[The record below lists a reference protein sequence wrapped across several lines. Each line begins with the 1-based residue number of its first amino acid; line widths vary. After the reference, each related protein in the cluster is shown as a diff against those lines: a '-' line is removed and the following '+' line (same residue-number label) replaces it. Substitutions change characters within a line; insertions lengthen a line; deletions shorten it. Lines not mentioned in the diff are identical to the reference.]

1 MDHVHIFS
9 WEKMHGLYRFSPPSQ
24 VFSIFSQAE
33 MGQKSDNAVIS
44 MLLRLRPLAKDVR
57 IQITN
62 QWAEQRWT
70 QLIQDRSAA
79 P

>member
-1 MDHVHIFS
+1 MVLKNHTSLDA
-9 WEKMHGLYRFSPPSQ
+9 M
-24 VFSIFSQAE
+24 
-33 MGQKSDNAVIS
+33 
-44 MLLRLRPLAKDVR
+44 RLRPLAKDVR